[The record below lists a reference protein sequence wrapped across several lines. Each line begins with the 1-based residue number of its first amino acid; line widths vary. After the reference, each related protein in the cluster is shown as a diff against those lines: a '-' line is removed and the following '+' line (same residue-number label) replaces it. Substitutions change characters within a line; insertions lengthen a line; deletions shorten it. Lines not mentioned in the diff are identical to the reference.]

1 MAPLHC
7 YCLYG
12 YGLYSYGPHSHG
24 LYSYGLVMPH
34 RIERQNGRADRALRH
49 RLAALIRA
57 PRHLAVSSYGP
68 HCYGLS
74 CIVMACAPHDTW
86 RKRRGD
92 ESSAASQSS
101 LGTMRTATLALAPT
115 TLSVTIWTVKRQLPL
130 PTSLW
135 PAQLWPVWLWPA
147 CAAMACIVS
156 APVAGTQEEIP
167 RAVKRQTED
176 RGAVRIAA
184 ARDLFLPQ
192 SRGMPTANA
201 EGWIE

>member
-12 YGLYSYGPHSHG
+12 YGLYSYGRHSHG

-101 LGTMRTATLALAPT
+101 LGTRHNYISASPTACLL
-115 TLSVTIWTVKRQLPL
+115 RRY
-130 PTSLW
+130 
-135 PAQLWPVWLWPA
+135 
-147 CAAMACIVS
+147 
-156 APVAGTQEEIP
+156 G
-167 RAVKRQTED
+167 RAVGDADIEPMTP
-176 RGAVRIAA
+176 GASGAA
-184 ARDLFLPQ
+184 TSRAPQ
-192 SRGMPTANA
+192 ASRPSGRCAQPR
-201 EGWIE
+201 WH